1 MPRTPII
8 YFIFLLLE
16 NIDSILLIIFL
27 FRYVFWYHN
36 DRMVNYDLE
45 RGVSVTTIKGSSSVP
60 SHPILGSSTDSKD
73 YDIGGNIL
81 GSVGGKGG
89 SKSADQSTKS
99 RLIITEA
106 NPQDSGNYTCK
117 PSNAVPAS
125 IQVFV
130 SKNRGNQN
138 LKTN

>member
-1 MPRTPII
+1 
-8 YFIFLLLE
+8 
-16 NIDSILLIIFL
+16 
-27 FRYVFWYHN
+27 
-36 DRMVNYDLE
+36 MVNYDLE

-60 SHPILGSSTDSKD
+60 SHPILGSSTGSTD
-73 YDIGGNIL
+73 YDIVPNVVNGG
-81 GSVGGKGG
+81 VGGKVG
-89 SKSADQSTKS
+89 SKSKDQSTKS

-130 SKNRGNQN
+130 SKNRGKYFILMQSN
-138 LKTN
+138 LYLIIVVIINRCTYRIICLYLVFLNE

>member
-1 MPRTPII
+1 
-8 YFIFLLLE
+8 
-16 NIDSILLIIFL
+16 
-27 FRYVFWYHN
+27 
-36 DRMVNYDLE
+36 MVNYDLE
-45 RGVSVTTIKGSSSVP
+45 RGVSVTTIKGSSSLP

-73 YDIGGNIL
+73 YDIVSNVVNGG
-81 GSVGGKGG
+81 VGGKSG
-89 SKSADQSTKS
+89 SKSTDQSTKS

-130 SKNRGNQN
+130 SKNRG
-138 LKTN
+138 KYIIWIWVFC

>member
-1 MPRTPII
+1 
-8 YFIFLLLE
+8 
-16 NIDSILLIIFL
+16 
-27 FRYVFWYHN
+27 
-36 DRMVNYDLE
+36 MVNYDLE
-45 RGVSVTTIKGSSSVP
+45 RGVSVTTIKGSSSLP

-73 YDIGGNIL
+73 YDIGGNIVN
-81 GSVGGKGG
+81 GVGVKGG
-89 SKSADQSTKS
+89 SKSTDQSTKS

-130 SKNRGNQN
+130 SKNRGEYFLFHFYDSN
-138 LKTN
+138 LFHEVVSFKIIISNIS

>member
-1 MPRTPII
+1 MLYLKR
-8 YFIFLLLE
+8 LLLKYL
-16 NIDSILLIIFL
+16 SPYVVYIFL

-45 RGVSVTTIKGSSSVP
+45 RGVSVTTIKGSSSLP

-73 YDIGGNIL
+73 YDIVSNVVNGG
-81 GSVGGKGG
+81 VGGKSG
-89 SKSADQSTKS
+89 SKSTDQSTKS

-130 SKNRGNQN
+130 SKNRG
-138 LKTN
+138 KYII

>member
-1 MPRTPII
+1 
-8 YFIFLLLE
+8 
-16 NIDSILLIIFL
+16 
-27 FRYVFWYHN
+27 
-36 DRMVNYDLE
+36 MVNYDLE
-45 RGVSVTTIKGSSSVP
+45 RGVSVTTIKGSSSLP

-73 YDIGGNIL
+73 YDIGGNIVN
-81 GSVGGKGG
+81 GVGVKGG
-89 SKSADQSTKS
+89 SKSTDQSTKS

-138 LKTN
+138 FEKNCRFCFSANILINHE

>member
-1 MPRTPII
+1 
-8 YFIFLLLE
+8 
-16 NIDSILLIIFL
+16 
-27 FRYVFWYHN
+27 
-36 DRMVNYDLE
+36 MVNYDLE
-45 RGVSVTTIKGSSSVP
+45 RGVSVTTIKGSTTLP
-60 SHPILGSSTDSKD
+60 SHPILGSSADSKD
-73 YDIGGNIL
+73 YDIVGNVVS
-81 GSVGGKGG
+81 SVVGQGG

-130 SKNRGNQN
+130 SKNRGKYRYYINQMMN
-138 LKTN
+138 FQCAVSRIKIIYFLNN